1 MNLPLILNLLVFVAL
16 LLGLAQ
22 TRRTNW
28 SLAKKVLFALV
39 LGVLFGTAL
48 HTIYGDGNPV
58 LKASIGWFDLVG
70 NGYVQLLQMIVI
82 PLVFA
87 SILSAVARLH
97 NAASLG
103 IYLLPNLFTTANLFA
118 GFYSIINSMSAQ
130 SALAAGDAAGASKYF
145 GFAAIAIFVAMVLDG
160 LDGRVARMTNT
171 QSAFGAEY
179 DSLSDMVAFG
189 VAPALLAFAWALG
202 DMGKVGWMVAFIYVA
217 GAALRLARFNTQVGT
232 ADKRYFIGL
241 ASPAAAGVVA
251 GIVWAFSD
259 YGIQGSKMSFL
270 VALMVAAA
278 GMLMVS
284 NIKYNSFK
292 ELDLKGRVPFV
303 AILAVVLVF
312 AVVFSDPPRI
322 LLLAF
327 LVYAASGPVQY
338 LLHLR
343 RDKTL
348 P

>member
-1 MNLPLILNLLVFVAL
+1 MSERPQEPNKAPDAESLLPIDEHVEEGHDAE
-16 LLGLAQ
+16 G
-22 TRRTNW
+22 R
-28 SLAKKVLFALV
+28 KVR
-39 LGVLFGTAL
+39 
-48 HTIYGDGNPV
+48 H
-58 LKASIGWFDLVG
+58 
-70 NGYVQLLQMIVI
+70 
-82 PLVFA
+82 
-87 SILSAVARLH
+87 R
-97 NAASLG
+97 G

-118 GFYSIINSMSAQ
+118 GFYSIINSISAQ
-130 SALAAGDAAGASKYF
+130 SAGNAAEASKYF
-145 GFAAIAIFVAMVLDG
+145 AYAAIAIFVAMVLDS

-189 VAPALLAFAWALG
+189 VAPALLAFGWALG

-251 GIVWAFSD
+251 GLVWAFSD

-270 VALMVAAA
+270 VALLVAAA

-292 ELDLKGRVPFV
+292 ELDLKGRLPFV

-322 LLLAF
+322 LLLIF
-327 LVYAASGPVQY
+327 LAYAASGPVQY
-338 LLHLR
+338 LLRMR
-343 RDKTL
+343 RHKKAE
-348 P
+348 

>member
-1 MNLPLILNLLVFVAL
+1 MSERPEEPNKAPDAESLLPIDEHVEEGHDAE
-16 LLGLAQ
+16 G
-22 TRRTNW
+22 R
-28 SLAKKVLFALV
+28 KVR
-39 LGVLFGTAL
+39 
-48 HTIYGDGNPV
+48 H
-58 LKASIGWFDLVG
+58 
-70 NGYVQLLQMIVI
+70 
-82 PLVFA
+82 
-87 SILSAVARLH
+87 R
-97 NAASLG
+97 G

-118 GFYSIINSMSAQ
+118 GFYSIINSISAQ
-130 SALAAGDAAGASKYF
+130 SAGNAAEASKYF
-145 GFAAIAIFVAMVLDG
+145 AYAAIAIFVAMVLDS

-189 VAPALLAFAWALG
+189 VAPALLAFGWALG

-251 GIVWAFSD
+251 GLVWAFSD
-259 YGIQGSKMSFL
+259 YGIQGSKMSFV
-270 VALMVAAA
+270 VALLVAAA

-322 LLLAF
+322 LLLIF
-327 LVYAASGPVQY
+327 LAYAASGPVQY
-338 LLHLR
+338 LLRMR
-343 RDKTL
+343 RHKKAE
-348 P
+348 